1 MSLKLSDIGV
11 DLEDLVEQRGA
22 LEQEIRQRAR
32 AELAELESRR
42 AVLLALLGD
51 NPKAPDEKPVKA
63 PVVSI
68 AKYRDPD
75 TGKTWSGKG
84 KRPQWF
90 DAGRAED
97 FLIAA

>member
-1 MSLKLSDIGV
+1 MTFAVG
-11 DLEDLVEQRGA
+11 DLPLDA
-22 LEQEIRQRAR
+22 LIERRVSIEQEIRKRAKE
-32 AELAELESRR
+32 ELAELDNRR
-42 AVLLALLGD
+42 AVLLAVLGD
-51 NPKAPDEKPVKA
+51 DPKVSAEKPAKS

-75 TGKTWSGKG
+75 SEKTWSGKG

-90 DAGRAED
+90 DVDRAKD

>member
-1 MSLKLSDIGV
+1 MTFAVSDLPL
-11 DLEDLVEQRGA
+11 DA
-22 LEQEIRQRAR
+22 LIESRVSIEQEIRQRAK
-32 AELAELESRR
+32 AELAELEGRR

-51 NPKAPDEKPVKA
+51 APKVSAEKPAKA

-75 TGKTWSGKG
+75 SGKTWSGKG
-84 KRPQWF
+84 KRPLWF